1 MSNKL
6 TYIFSAIVIILTIG
20 IILLFVQNT
29 RQKGDIAAMEEMMT
43 FEKEQLESEYEDLA
57 MQYDGYNINISNDSL
72 VQELAQEKQRVQD
85 LLEELR
91 ITKATDARKI
101 AALKKELTT
110 LRAVMRDYVA
120 QIDSLNRENQ
130 QIRQENKAWLFHSP
144 FHRHKH
150 SL

>member
-57 MQYDGYNINISNDSL
+57 MPFAN
-72 VQELAQEKQRVQD
+72 A
-85 LLEELR
+85 
-91 ITKATDARKI
+91 I
-101 AALKKELTT
+101 A
-110 LRAVMRDYVA
+110 
-120 QIDSLNRENQ
+120 
-130 QIRQENKAWLFHSP
+130 
-144 FHRHKH
+144 
-150 SL
+150 